1 MPADKTQ
8 PPVGLRVRKKRA
20 TENAIETAGVTL
32 ALELGI
38 ENVTVE
44 MICERADISRSTFF
58 NYFAGRD
65 YAIVGRAVEPLQ
77 GEEAAAVLAATPN
90 DLVRGTINL
99 IFASIG
105 HQHVNTE
112 VARKRAQLSAEQPAA
127 LQMAS
132 GILTA
137 GSMKLIPVIAEW
149 IMQHPEHA
157 RLADPVQE
165 ATIAVGLAH
174 SALGALIAE
183 ASKHEGDRPTDEA
196 HVDAVMAQMRTV
208 LGE

>member
-1 MPADKTQ
+1 MPTKDSQ
-8 PPVGLRVRKKRA
+8 PQPGLRVRKKRA

-90 DLVRGTINL
+90 DLVRGAINL
-99 IFASIG
+99 IFSSIG

-127 LQMAS
+127 LLLAS
-132 GILTA
+132 GILVE
-137 GSMKLIPVIAEW
+137 GSMKLIPVIAGW
-149 IMQHPEHA
+149 IAMHPEHA
-157 RLADPVQE
+157 KLSDPVQE
-165 ATIAVGLAH
+165 ATFAVGLAH
-174 SALGALIAE
+174 AALGALIGE
-183 ASKHEGDRPTDEA
+183 AAKQEGDLPTDA
-196 HVDAVMAQMRTV
+196 SHVDEVLTRMRAV
-208 LGE
+208 LG

>member
-1 MPADKTQ
+1 MPTKDNQ
-8 PPVGLRVRKKRA
+8 PQPGLRVRKKRA

-38 ENVTVE
+38 EHVTVE

-77 GEEAAAVLAATPN
+77 GEEASAVLAATPG
-90 DLVRGTINL
+90 DLVRGAINL

-127 LQMAS
+127 LQLAS
-132 GILTA
+132 GILVE
-137 GSMKLIPVIAEW
+137 GSMKLIPVIAGW
-149 IMQHPEHA
+149 IAMHPEHA
-157 RLADPVQE
+157 KLTDPVQE
-165 ATIAVGLAH
+165 ATMAVGLAH
-174 SALGALIAE
+174 AALGALISE
-183 ASKHEGDRPTDEA
+183 AAKQEGDLPTDA
-196 HVDAVMAQMRTV
+196 SHVDEVLTRMRAV
-208 LGE
+208 LG

>member
-1 MPADKTQ
+1 MPTKDNQ
-8 PPVGLRVRKKRA
+8 PQPGLRVRKKRA

-77 GEEAAAVLAATPN
+77 GEEASAVLAATPG
-90 DLVRGTINL
+90 DLVRGAINL

-127 LQMAS
+127 LQLAS
-132 GILTA
+132 GILVE
-137 GSMKLIPVIAEW
+137 GSMKLIPVIAGW
-149 IMQHPEHA
+149 IAMHPEHA
-157 RLADPVQE
+157 KLTDPVQE
-165 ATIAVGLAH
+165 ATMAVGLAH
-174 SALGALIAE
+174 AALGALISE
-183 ASKHEGDRPTDEA
+183 AAKQEGDLPTDA
-196 HVDAVMAQMRTV
+196 SHVDEVLTRMRAV
-208 LGE
+208 LG

>member
-1 MPADKTQ
+1 MPTKDNQ
-8 PPVGLRVRKKRA
+8 PQPGLRVRKKRA

-38 ENVTVE
+38 EHVTVE

-77 GEEAAAVLAATPN
+77 GEEAAAVLAATPD
-90 DLVRGTINL
+90 DLVRGAINL

-127 LQMAS
+127 LQLAS
-132 GILTA
+132 GILVE
-137 GSMKLIPVIAEW
+137 GSMKLIPVIAGW
-149 IMQHPEHA
+149 IAMHPEHA
-157 RLADPVQE
+157 KLTDPVQE
-165 ATIAVGLAH
+165 ATMAVGLAH
-174 SALGALIAE
+174 AALGALISE
-183 ASKHEGDRPTDEA
+183 AAKQEGDLPTDA
-196 HVDAVMAQMRTV
+196 SHVDEVLTRMRAV
-208 LGE
+208 LG